1 MDDIFINF
9 AIYRNLLFESMKC
22 RANGASIVEVCPIR
36 NVVSRFGDKWS
47 LLVIVLIN
55 EGGVLRFNELCRLI
69 PDISSRVLSG
79 KLRVLEADGLI
90 SRKVYPVVPPKVE
103 YRLTETGASLVPVIE
118 QLTRWA
124 QDNMAHIVEHRRRF
138 GAAEE

>member
-1 MDDIFINF
+1 
-9 AIYRNLLFESMKC
+9 MKS
-22 RANGASIVEVCPIR
+22 RENNSSVEGCPIR

-55 EGGVLRFNELCRLI
+55 ENGVLRFNELGRLI

-79 KLRVLEADGLI
+79 TLRVLEADGLI

-103 YRLTETGASLVPVIE
+103 YRLTEMGVSLMPIIE
-118 QLTRWA
+118 QLTAWA
-124 QDNMAHIVEHRRRF
+124 KDNMARITEHRRQF
-138 GAAEE
+138 GAVGRYGLSNEPDM